1 MGRYVVDI
9 DKYATLARQT
19 AAEGC
24 VLVKNENQTLPL
36 RKGDKVAVFG
46 RMAFHYYKSGLGSG
60 GLVNTKYVVGILDAL
75 RKENDISLDEN
86 LLQVYKNMD
95 SDYASVKDRLQ
106 NDALIEKFLIKFLA
120 DESYANILKNL
131 EAQNLEEAFRAAHT
145 LKGVCQNLGLDRLY
159 KSSYDV
165 TEALRNGKNDVTSEM
180 MEKLESDY
188 DITVSSIRE
197 LQ

>member
-1 MGRYVVDI
+1 MTI
-9 DKYATLARQT
+9 
-19 AAEGC
+19 E
-24 VLVKNENQTLPL
+24 
-36 RKGDKVAVFG
+36 
-46 RMAFHYYKSGLGSG
+46 
-60 GLVNTKYVVGILDAL
+60 
-75 RKENDISLDEN
+75 
-86 LLQVYKNMD
+86 QVYKNMD

-120 DESYANILKNL
+120 DESYANISKNL

-159 KSSYDV
+159 KSSYEV
-165 TEALRNGKNDVTSEM
+165 TEALRKGKNDVTPEM

-188 DITVSSIRE
+188 DVTVASIRE